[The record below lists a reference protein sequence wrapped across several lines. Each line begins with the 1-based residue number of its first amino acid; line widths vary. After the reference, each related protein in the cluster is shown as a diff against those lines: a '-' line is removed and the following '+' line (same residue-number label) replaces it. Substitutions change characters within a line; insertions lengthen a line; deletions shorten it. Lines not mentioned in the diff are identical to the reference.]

1 MNYLK
6 EALIYRHPFPVNLI
20 YLNDK
25 KVLVWSDMTDKDKG
39 KSIAIGNPRVLDEG
53 RRVLSREVV
62 AEKTP
67 NGGEH

>member
-25 KVLVWSDMTDKDKG
+25 KVLVWSDMADKDKG
-39 KSIAIGNPRVLDEG
+39 KGIAIGNPRVLDEG
-53 RRVLSREVV
+53 RRVLFREVV
-62 AEKTP
+62 A
-67 NGGEH
+67 